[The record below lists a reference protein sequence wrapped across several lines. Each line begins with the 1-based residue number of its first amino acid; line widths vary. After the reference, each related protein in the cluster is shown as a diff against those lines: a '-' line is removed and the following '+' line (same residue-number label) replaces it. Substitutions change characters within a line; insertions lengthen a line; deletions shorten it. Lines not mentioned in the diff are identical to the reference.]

1 MRMQRVPVVM
11 LMVCLL
17 SLSGCATTANK
28 STAKKRQ
35 AVLDMKNEFLSDLYK
50 IRPDVKPQIS
60 SAPGNNLGHEILA
73 GYSFELICQHR
84 VML

>member
-60 SAPGNNLGHEILA
+60 SAPGNNQGHEILA